1 MGKKYFFKL
10 YDDTTIDFTLISKDV
25 FEELVKIEDMKIMD
39 EITG

>member
-1 MGKKYFFKL
+1 
-10 YDDTTIDFTLISKDV
+10 LISKDV